1 VGFDAEVGRSDDL
14 AGVIDASYLI
24 VAVQIEWKA
33 CVSAVVV
40 NETLGRTKIYPDDLA
55 GVVDPG
61 GIIGVGTEGSTE
73 DIECAIAVNESVDAA
88 AADVLPCDLAR
99 IVDAIWLRDP
109 GGIKR
114 GVGPVA
120 L

>member
-1 VGFDAEVGRSDDL
+1 MGFDAEVGRSDDL

-55 GVVDPG
+55 G
-61 GIIGVGTEGSTE
+61 S
-73 DIECAIAVNESVDAA
+73 C
-88 AADVLPCDLAR
+88 
-99 IVDAIWLRDP
+99 
-109 GGIKR
+109 
-114 GVGPVA
+114 
-120 L
+120 